1 MVPDSSGCGPAEGPA
16 GDPAEQHDS
25 LLLSLPVDLLPA
37 ILTIVPGGSP
47 GVDGGAPCACRAL
60 RAAWQDSVNGVMACA
75 QSAVAKLLE
84 KHRAF
89 ADAGSIYQLPP
100 QQLLG
105 RQVVRGDLP
114 GGGGLFPRVLCWAA
128 VELAARASLLRL
140 AAKRADADVLRAVL
154 RCRAMPLSMHDSR
167 ELVHMLHEAAGA
179 GAGRG
184 SAVLAVLLEAGVGA
198 GPEHLE
204 ARSWALRHAVAAEDE
219 QSARLLLASGAHIK
233 HAMWHAVERQQCASV
248 RLLAGAGTG
257 FTAKEFCLVLWSA
270 ASAGRAPMVAE
281 LLRCR
286 SSLGGG
292 GAALTQTAAM
302 YSAARNGHLE

>member
-25 LLLSLPVDLLPA
+25 MLLSLPVDLLPA

-60 RAAWQDSVNGVMACA
+60 RAAWQDSVDGIMACA

-84 KHRAF
+84 KHRAS
-89 ADAGSIYQLPP
+89 ADAGSIYELPP

-105 RQVVRGDLP
+105 RQVMRGDLP

-128 VELAARASLLRL
+128 VELAARGGRPLPAQAASLLRL
-140 AAKRADADVLRAVL
+140 AAKHADADLLRAVL

-167 ELVHMLHEAAGA
+167 DLVHMLQVAAGA
-179 GAGRG
+179 GAGRCG
-184 SAVLAVLLEAGVGA
+184 AVLAVLLEAGVGA
-198 GPEHLE
+198 GPEHLA
-204 ARSWALRHAVAAEDE
+204 ARSWALRQAVAAEDE

-233 HAMWHAVERQQCASV
+233 HAMWHAVERQQCASE
-248 RLLAGAGTG
+248 L
-257 FTAKEFCLVLWSA
+257 CSA
-270 ASAGRAPMVAE
+270 E
-281 LLRCR
+281 
-286 SSLGGG
+286 
-292 GAALTQTAAM
+292 AA
-302 YSAARNGHLE
+302 